1 MGEGHSNT
9 TGHGARG
16 PTGGVKGGPAGPG
29 GPGSNRGQGWGTS
42 QTPYGAIHHYSP
54 SQFGHSSQRGGGRG
68 GDRGSQAAPAN
79 LAQNPELQTYMA
91 VGGMPAVITLID
103 GNWGVTL
110 SRLPAVAAFIEGHL
124 ARVGSWLMRTSP
136 IGVAVMGIMPSRI
149 ASDPPIGQFFT
160 TSTLPANRVTDT
172 PKETLKA
179 VADVAVNIRLSDVT
193 EEGVQ
198 KAVLIKA
205 PIAIQRVPVIKAV
218 TTTRPDVFIAAIPGI
233 TPIHI
238 SVVDTIPSN
247 IPAPAQ
253 PAARPTVTPI
263 ENAVPQEFNISV
275 GRHSRDAIIVF
286 PDGTG
291 VEPLYLS
298 VIRITNV
305 DELMQEARNTYEIAR
320 REREAAERAM
330 AQSFTSVPDE
340 LKLKKTLTDKQV
352 TETAAHI
359 ILLESN
365 KVLLQ
370 QEEAQAVR
378 RSEYLIHIREKFLY
392 VKEISRLRA
401 LALAKQREINTLN
414 HSIAELRNKQGTL
427 FALQR
432 RVHAELEIAQAAERL
447 RVEHARLAAEAAER
461 QRIEH
466 ARLAAEAAERKR
478 VENVRQVA
486 EAAER
491 RRVENARLAAEAA
504 ERKRVENAR
513 LAAEAA
519 ERQRVENARRA
530 AELEERERI
539 RNERLVAEI
548 AAWQKR
554 VTNPRL
560 TTEAAE
566 QWRIKD
572 EQLTFEEAKWQFY
585 ESKRLIAE
593 EAQRLQLEER
603 RITAELEWQVVKSEI
618 FSVDEDTK
626 QQARVALHS
635 WLVFIR
641 RNTFSLPVLHQWQ
654 LPQHGFA
661 VGGKASVTLTPEVA
675 SGLKESYLKAQEQL
689 SRLATQPIAEP
700 CAVIFATGFQQ
711 EKSGDVDHSTG
722 WDSSLALAGS
732 VNLRRMGYYSSIT
745 RLPRQ
750 GEIDLPVR
758 ILMRDHDGRLDIY
771 AVKTGVANVP
781 DKVKIG
787 VAEFDK
793 SKGAY
798 TFITDSTPPRTFIFT
813 PAEPPGAEI
822 SPVLSPPDSAPIS
835 PQHTGEIEIQP
846 VVTPAI
852 LPLPQLDE
860 GDFHDYIIWFPAES
874 GLEPV
879 YVYFNS
885 PYGKTTAKGKYSGR
899 PYNPDKSG
907 GLIQHLDWKD
917 TKINRTGV
925 DKVKLHTKR
934 FGELED
940 NKLMIERLERILM
953 GELAATDIDKRFYTH
968 EIRELERYRALG
980 VSDGVEDESVWNDA
994 HTATLEDYKINE
1006 KTQPLYTPKRRRRM
1020 KKLS

>member
-68 GDRGSQAAPAN
+68 GDRSSQATPAN

-103 GNWGVTL
+103 GHWGVTL

-124 ARVGSWLMRTSP
+124 ARVGSWAMRTSP
-136 IGVAVMGIMPSRI
+136 VGVAVMGMIPSRI

-160 TSTLPANRVTDT
+160 TSTLPANRVTDI
-172 PKETLKA
+172 PKETLKV
-179 VADVAVNIRLSDVT
+179 VADTAVNIRISDVT

-218 TTTRPDVFIAAIPGI
+218 TTTRPDVFTAAIPGI

-238 SVVDTIPSN
+238 SVVDTMPIN
-247 IPAPAQ
+247 IPAPTQ
-253 PAARPTVTPI
+253 PAARPAVTPI
-263 ENAVPQEFNISV
+263 ENAAPKEFSLPV

-286 PDGTG
+286 PDSTG
-291 VEPLYLS
+291 IEPLYLS
-298 VIRITNV
+298 VIRITNA
-305 DELMQEARNTYEIAR
+305 DELMQEARNTYDIAR
-320 REREAAERAM
+320 NELEVAERAM
-330 AQSFTSVPDE
+330 TQSFSSALDE

-352 TETAAHI
+352 TEIAAHI
-359 ILLESN
+359 ILLESHIP
-365 KVLLQ
+365 LLK
-370 QEEAQAVR
+370 QEEANIWQQYNAFGGRDNKWAFKYRYER
-378 RSEYLIHIREKFLY
+378 RD
-392 VKEISRLRA
+392 LRA
-401 LALAKQREINTLN
+401 LALVKQEEVNAINYRLVELSAKYETQLVLQQSVNAELG
-414 HSIAELRNKQGTL
+414 IAEQ
-427 FALQR
+427 QR
-432 RVHAELEIAQAAERL
+432 IENE
-447 RVEHARLAAEAAER
+447 RLAAEAAQLAVEVAER
-461 QRIEH
+461 QRIENL
-466 ARLAAEAAERKR
+466 RLAAEEVERQRILNARWAAEWAERER
-478 VENVRQVA
+478 IRNERQVA
-486 EAAER
+486 E
-491 RRVENARLAAEAA
+491 LA
-504 ERKRVENAR
+504 
-513 LAAEAA
+513 
-519 ERQRVENARRA
+519 
-530 AELEERERI
+530 ERERI

-548 AAWQKR
+548 AAWQQR

-560 TTEAAE
+560 TTDTAE

-593 EAQRLQLEER
+593 EAKLQQLEER
-603 RITAELEWQVVKSEI
+603 RITAELEWQLVETEI
-618 FSVDEDTK
+618 FSADGDTK
-626 QQARVALHS
+626 QQAQAALHS
-635 WLVFIR
+635 WQVFIR
-641 RNTFSLPVLHQWQ
+641 RNTFSLPVLHRWQ
-654 LPQHGFA
+654 LPQHGFVA
-661 VGGKASVTLTPEVA
+661 GGKVSVTLAPEVA
-675 SGLKESYLKAQEQL
+675 SGLNESYQRAQQQL
-689 SRLATQPIAEP
+689 NRLATQSVVEP
-700 CAVIFATGFQQ
+700 LAVILATGFYQR
-711 EKSGDVDHSTG
+711 ESGEDAEHSKQ
-722 WDSSLALAGS
+722 WDSPLALAGS
-732 VNLRRMGYYSSIT
+732 VNLARIGYSSRI

-771 AVKTGVANVP
+771 AVKTGVAHVP
-781 DKVKIG
+781 AKVKIG
-787 VAEFDK
+787 AAEFDK
-793 SKGAY
+793 SKGVY
-798 TFITDSTPPRTFIFT
+798 TFITDSIPPRTFIFT
-813 PAEPPGAEI
+813 PAEPPGAEV
-822 SPVLSPPDSAPIS
+822 SSVLSPPDSAPIS

-846 VVTPAI
+846 VATPTI

-899 PYNPDKSG
+899 DFNPDKAG
-907 GLIQHLDWKD
+907 GSIQNLNWKD
-917 TKINRTGV
+917 IKINQAGV

-940 NKLMIERLERILM
+940 NKLMIDRLELILT
-953 GELAATDIDKRFYTH
+953 GELEATDIDKRFYTH
-968 EIRELERYRALG
+968 EIRELERYRTLG
-980 VSDGVEDESVWNDA
+980 VSDGINDNSVWNDA
-994 HTATLEDYKINE
+994 HTATLEDYKVNE
-1006 KTQPLYTPKRRRRM
+1006 KTHPLYTPEAEDAYIKAEL
-1020 KKLS
+1020 KNYLGDK

>member
-54 SQFGHSSQRGGGRG
+54 SQFGHGSQRGGGRG
-68 GDRGSQAAPAN
+68 GDRSSQAAPAN

-238 SVVDTIPSN
+238 SVVDTMPSN

-365 KVLLQ
+365 RVLLQ

-378 RSEYLIHIREKFLY
+378 RSEYLFRTRERLLHFR
-392 VKEISRLRA
+392 EIIRLRA

-461 QRIEH
+461 QRIE
-466 ARLAAEAAERKR
+466 
-478 VENVRQVA
+478 
-486 EAAER
+486 
-491 RRVENARLAAEAA
+491 NARLAAEVA

-519 ERQRVENARRA
+519 ERRRVENARRA

-626 QQARVALHS
+626 QQAQVALHS

-798 TFITDSTPPRTFIFT
+798 TFITDSTPSRTFIFT

-879 YVYFNS
+879 YVYFNKPRKGVVDAGHDYHPAPKIEDITGFLNLNKS
-885 PYGKTTAKGKYSGR
+885 KRKTPKQGGSGKRERWIDQKGRKIYEWDS
-899 PYNPDKSG
+899 
-907 GLIQHLDWKD
+907 QH
-917 TKINRTGV
+917 
-925 DKVKLHTKR
+925 
-934 FGELED
+934 GELE
-940 NKLMIERLERILM
+940 
-953 GELAATDIDKRFYTH
+953 G
-968 EIRELERYRALG
+968 YRA
-980 VSDGVEDESVWNDA
+980 SDGQHLGA
-994 HTATLEDYKINE
+994 FDYKTGVQLKPADPNRNI
-1006 KTQPLYTPKRRRRM
+1006 
-1020 KKLS
+1020 KKYL